1 MRYGCLLPSTK
12 TRIYFVS
19 RAAWT
24 CGIVPAMLDLR
35 PHITDFLHVARL
47 AQHELTPE
55 DIKLIELPA
64 PHRPPSSLPAGCFA
78 VYIFF
83 YRDGRCL
90 KVGKVGP
97 SSPARYC
104 SQHYGMNARSTVAK
118 SLLKGQALLGLDG
131 LSKETIRKWICENT
145 ERVNLL
151 LPAAKGPF
159 VLSLLEAFMQCRLD
173 PIFEGFESQRVRKLL
188 PSHLAIDLP
197 DENKKALP

>member
-1 MRYGCLLPSTK
+1 
-12 TRIYFVS
+12 
-19 RAAWT
+19 
-24 CGIVPAMLDLR
+24 MLDLR
-35 PHITDFLHVARL
+35 PHINDFLDVARL
-47 AQHELTPE
+47 AHHELAPE
-55 DIKLIELPA
+55 DIRLIEQPA

-90 KVGKVGP
+90 KVGKAGP
-97 SSPARYC
+97 TSAPRYC

-131 LSKETIRKWICENT
+131 FLQETIRQWICENT
-145 ERVNLL
+145 ERANLL

-173 PIFEGFESQRVRKLL
+173 PVFEGIESHRVRKFL
-188 PSHLAIDLP
+188 PSDLVVDLP
-197 DENKKALP
+197 DEIKKALP